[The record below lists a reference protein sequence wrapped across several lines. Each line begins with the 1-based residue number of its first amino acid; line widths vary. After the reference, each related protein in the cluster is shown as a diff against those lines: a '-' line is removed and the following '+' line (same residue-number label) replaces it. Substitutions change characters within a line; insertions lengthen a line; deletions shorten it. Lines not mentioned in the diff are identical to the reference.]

1 VSSSG
6 APIDLTE
13 ELRSKGYRLTPARQ
27 LVLSAVLALEHATPD
42 AICAEV
48 QRTASSVNLSTV
60 YRTLELLEELDL
72 VSHTHLGHGAPI
84 YHAAHERDHLHL
96 VCGACGKITE
106 AAADCADSLVEQL
119 RAQFGFE
126 TDVPHFALFGRC
138 ADCVAS
144 GATASSARHG
154 GSATGSSAGSVAGSP
169 NPIGNNSPAPTS

>member
-1 VSSSG
+1 MSTSG

-13 ELRSKGYRLTPARQ
+13 ELRAKGYRLTPARQ
-27 LVLSAVLALEHATPD
+27 LVLGAVIALEHATPD

-60 YRTLELLEELDL
+60 YRTLELLEELEL

-106 AAADCADSLVEQL
+106 AAAGCADSLVERL
-119 RAQFGFE
+119 RGEFGFE
-126 TDVPHFALFGRC
+126 TDVAHFALFGRC
-138 ADCVAS
+138 ADCVAAGAS
-144 GATASSARHG
+144 ATAARHG
-154 GSATGSSAGSVAGSP
+154 ATGNTTGNTSGNNGSGSAG
-169 NPIGNNSPAPTS
+169 

>member
-1 VSSSG
+1 MSTSG

-13 ELRSKGYRLTPARQ
+13 ELRAKGYRLTPARQ
-27 LVLSAVLALEHATPD
+27 LVLGAVLALEHATPD

-60 YRTLELLEELDL
+60 YRTLELLEELEL

-106 AAADCADSLVEQL
+106 AAASCADSLVERL
-119 RAQFGFE
+119 RGEFGFE
-126 TDVPHFALFGRC
+126 TDVAHFALFGRC
-138 ADCVAS
+138 ASCAAA
-144 GATASSARHG
+144 GADPTASRHG
-154 GSATGSSAGSVAGSP
+154 T
-169 NPIGNNSPAPTS
+169 GNNSAGTAG